1 MQTAP
6 DTTITRIAALND
18 RLRQTYWG
26 GKVMMTP
33 GITALPED
41 TQHAIF
47 RAVQEFDT
55 FTEDN
60 DPYGEHDFGKVVVNG
75 VSCFWKISYY
85 DNRLEYGSED
95 RPTRTSPPA
104 FSPSCSPANTN
115 ASTATG
121 NRRGSA

>member
-47 RAVQEFDT
+47 RAVQEFDA

-95 RPTRTSPPA
+95 
-104 FSPSCSPANTN
+104 PANPDITTRVLTIMLT
-115 ASTATG
+115 SEY
-121 NRRGSA
+121 

>member
-1 MQTAP
+1 MQAATDSTA
-6 DTTITRIAALND
+6 RIAALND
-18 RLRQTYWG
+18 MLRATYWG

-33 GITALPED
+33 GIIALPED
-41 TQHAIF
+41 TQLSIF

-85 DNRLEYGSED
+85 DHTLTYGSED
-95 RPTRTSPPA
+95 
-104 FSPSCSPANTN
+104 PANPDITTRVLTIML
-115 ASTATG
+115 ASEY
-121 NRRGSA
+121 

>member
-6 DTTITRIAALND
+6 DTTITRIATLND

-95 RPTRTSPPA
+95 
-104 FSPSCSPANTN
+104 PANPDITTRVLTIMLVN
-115 ASTATG
+115 EY
-121 NRRGSA
+121 

>member
-1 MQTAP
+1 MQAAT
-6 DTTITRIAALND
+6 DTTTRIAALND
-18 RLRQTYWG
+18 MLRHTYWG

-60 DPYGEHDFGKVVVNG
+60 DPYGEHDFGTVTISGTK
-75 VSCFWKISYY
+75 CFWKIDYY
-85 DNRLEYGSED
+85 DDKMEFCSED
-95 RPTRTSPPA
+95 
-104 FSPSCSPANTN
+104 PANPAITTRVLTIMLAEEYQN
-115 ASTATG
+115 IICLF
-121 NRRGSA
+121 